1 MSDDTRDINDD
12 DNDYEGNRGG
22 RGKQIV
28 RPVIRMLGKSP
39 SRGVSRRKVCRFC
52 LDATA
57 VLDYKNPQLL
67 KSFITDRGKITP
79 RRVSGNCAK
88 HQRALAL
95 AIRRARMI
103 ALLPFAVT
111 GR

>member
-1 MSDDTRDINDD
+1 MADDTRDMNDSD
-12 DNDYEGNRGG
+12 DTESERGG
-22 RGKQIV
+22 RRGQGG
-28 RPVIRMLGKSP
+28 RPVIRMLGKAPARS
-39 SRGVSRRKVCRFC
+39 VSRRKVCRFC
-52 LDATA
+52 LEDAS
-57 VLDYKNPQLL
+57 VLDYKNPALL

-79 RRVSGNCAK
+79 RRVTGNCAK